1 MTHEATRALVGRHFS
16 GETLSS
22 LEVQALF
29 SHLRGCAACR
39 AAYDALA
46 DGERAALGPGAVAER
61 MAALAPDWRP
71 ATPSVPVSPSI
82 PGRRGRTVALG
93 AFAVAA
99 GALLWFGLGV
109 TPGGVDPMTDV
120 RIRGGAPASAAAWIS
135 LYRDVEGRGEPLGQT
150 LQAGD
155 ALLVAYSTTR
165 DSDRGFLAVAA
176 KDAEGRIHWLQPA
189 YTDPGQHPRSLAIEV
204 GVADR
209 GLPEAAVVRPAR
221 GPLEV
226 CALFTARPL
235 DIAAVDSA
243 LEQGGAWPAEALRD
257 CHRLEVR
264 E

>member
-1 MTHEATRALVGRHFS
+1 MTHEAARALVERHFS
-16 GETLSS
+16 GESLSS
-22 LEVQALF
+22 LEVQAMF
-29 SHLRGCAACR
+29 SHVRGCAACR

-71 ATPSVPVSPSI
+71 ATSVSPDAPRI
-82 PGRRGRTVALG
+82 RERRGLAVAFG

-99 GALLWFGLGV
+99 GAVLWFGLARR
-109 TPGGVDPMTDV
+109 PEAVDPVTDV

-135 LYRDVEGRGEPLGQT
+135 LYRDVAGRGEPLGDT
-150 LQAGD
+150 LKAGD
-155 ALLVAYSTTR
+155 ALLVAYSATR
-165 DSDRGFLAVAA
+165 DNDRAFLAVAA

-189 YTDPGQHPRSLAIEV
+189 YTEAGQRPQSLAIEA

-209 GLPEAAVVRPAR
+209 TLPEAAVVRPAR

-243 LEQGGAWPAEALRD
+243 LEQGAAWPAEALRD
-257 CHRLEVR
+257 CHRVEVR